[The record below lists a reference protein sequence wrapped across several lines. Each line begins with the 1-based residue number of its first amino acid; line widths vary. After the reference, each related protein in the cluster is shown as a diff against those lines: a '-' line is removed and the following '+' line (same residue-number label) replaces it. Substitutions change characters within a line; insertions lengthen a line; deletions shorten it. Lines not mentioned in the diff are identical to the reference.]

1 MSQRNKRSLGVVLTL
16 LAAVGIGWAA
26 VVGAAVGGADR
37 EITLEARD
45 MAFYLPG
52 DPTPNPTLRV
62 TAGERVRLVLVNRD
76 PGMKHD
82 LAVDALGVATRVL
95 TAAGTSAS
103 VVLEVPDRSDR
114 MGELDY
120 VCTLHPQLMRG
131 RLVVS
136 ARPF

>member
-1 MSQRNKRSLGVVLTL
+1 
-16 LAAVGIGWAA
+16 
-26 VVGAAVGGADR
+26 
-37 EITLEARD
+37 
-45 MAFYLPG
+45 
-52 DPTPNPTLRV
+52 
-62 TAGERVRLVLVNRD
+62 
-76 PGMKHD
+76 
-82 LAVDALGVATRVL
+82 
-95 TAAGTSAS
+95 